1 LSIDDMRIKHVATLS
16 RDRRLTVIALA
27 MTLASIVRSGHSNIL
42 AGSRDLGV
50 TGKSPASLTLG
61 GAGDVGT
68 AQDIKSFL
76 YVITNP
82 DGPNSIAAYSRD
94 PDTGDLSFVGAY
106 ATGGRGTGRS
116 IDSQRPLVADV
127 TGTHIYAVN
136 AGSSDISVMNVRQDG
151 SLELV
156 GAPVPSGGISPASL
170 ALRNDLLY
178 VANKG
183 DSTTPASYSG
193 FRVDSGEGLT
203 PISRRVGLNVG
214 DNPTQVLFSPD
225 GRLLIGMR
233 FGAGVLDCFR
243 VRPSGKL
250 RLLST
255 LGNQRGP
262 FAAVFSPTVDSE
274 LILSDARL
282 PGAASYSV
290 QGDGQIAP
298 ISAVSNSPERGACW
312 IAIQRDGSRAWV
324 ANTGTSSLSLYDV
337 NTDGTVALVGSHSTA
352 AFGRAP
358 FEIALDSAGRF
369 LYELN
374 TAAGSQSIHAMRVTG
389 GSADAGVGD
398 AGTFDLPVGAAPAGL
413 TLLEIQMQ
421 QP

>member
-1 LSIDDMRIKHVATLS
+1 
-16 RDRRLTVIALA
+16 
-27 MTLASIVRSGHSNIL
+27 
-42 AGSRDLGV
+42 
-50 TGKSPASLTLG
+50 
-61 GAGDVGT
+61 
-68 AQDIKSFL
+68 
-76 YVITNP
+76 
-82 DGPNSIAAYSRD
+82 
-94 PDTGDLSFVGAY
+94 
-106 ATGGRGTGRS
+106 
-116 IDSQRPLVADV
+116 
-127 TGTHIYAVN
+127 
-136 AGSSDISVMNVRQDG
+136 
-151 SLELV
+151 
-156 GAPVPSGGISPASL
+156 
-170 ALRNDLLY
+170 
-178 VANKG
+178 
-183 DSTTPASYSG
+183 
-193 FRVDSGEGLT
+193 
-203 PISRRVGLNVG
+203 
-214 DNPTQVLFSPD
+214 
-225 GRLLIGMR
+225 
-233 FGAGVLDCFR
+233 
-243 VRPSGKL
+243 
-250 RLLST
+250 
-255 LGNQRGP
+255 
-262 FAAVFSPTVDSE
+262 

-337 NTDGTVALVGSHSTA
+337 NTDGTLVLVGSHSTA
-352 AFGRAP
+352 EFGRAP

>member
-1 LSIDDMRIKHVATLS
+1 M
-16 RDRRLTVIALA
+16 ALVSA
-27 MTLASIVRSGHSNIL
+27 VWPEHPNVLADSGHFRPTGQLLASLSL
-42 AGSRDLGV
+42 RDSIEV
-50 TGKSPASLTLG
+50 EI
-61 GAGDVGT
+61 
-68 AQDIKSFL
+68 AQGIKPFL

-94 PDTGDLSFVGAY
+94 LDTGVLTFIGAY
-106 ATGGRGTGRS
+106 LTGGRGTGRS
-116 IDSQRPLVADV
+116 IDSQRPMVADA

-136 AGSSDISVMNVRQDG
+136 AGSNDISVMNVRQDG
-151 SLELV
+151 SLEMA
-156 GAPVPSGGISPASL
+156 GTPVPAGGIAPASL
-170 ALRNDLLY
+170 ALRTNLLY

-183 DSTTPASYSG
+183 DSTTPANYSG
-193 FRVDSGEGLT
+193 FRIDSGGGLS
-203 PISRRVGLNVG
+203 PIGRRAELNVG

-225 GRLLIGMR
+225 GRLLIGIR
-233 FGAGVLDCFR
+233 FGAGTLDCFR
-243 VRPSGKL
+243 VRASGRL

-262 FAAVFSPTVDSE
+262 FAAVFNPTINAE

-290 QGDGQIAP
+290 QGDGQIAQT
-298 ISAVSNSPERGACW
+298 SAINNSPERGACW

-324 ANTGTSSLSLYDV
+324 ANTGTSSLSLYDL
-337 NTDGTVALVGSHSTA
+337 NADGTLVLVGSHSTS

-374 TAAGSQSIHAMRVTG
+374 TAAGSQSVHVMQVTG
-389 GSADAGVGD
+389 GSADAGLGD
-398 AGTFDLPVGAAPAGL
+398 AGTVDLPAGAAPAGL
-413 TLLEIQMQ
+413 TLLDVQTQ